1 MCVCVY
7 LVLGRLQSGA
17 GSACALVSGWLQGRL
32 PHRSSGAAASMESTE
47 QLLTMLERDE
57 ISLWLESDRSVFPA
71 GISA

>member
-1 MCVCVY
+1 MCAW
-7 LVLGRLQSGA
+7 LASGA
-17 GSACALVSGWLQGRL
+17 LQGRWL
-32 PHRSSGAAASMESTE
+32 AQRSSGAAASMESTE